1 MFKLRSGL
9 VALSVYLIAGCAA
22 QQAARDERAA
32 DSIITRLQ
40 SCMNVN
46 QGVGTTAKCALQMY
60 ESINS
65 EISDGNPDKG
75 PMLVMAR
82 KLYAIFLKSDR
93 NEYRTSDERR
103 LALMAVQDEARLD
116 LQRARALS
124 SVQAAAEAQ
133 RQQQL
138 FQQAQRLLSNWP
150 QNTLQCR
157 PAQGAPPGT
166 VVCQQ

>member
-1 MFKLRSGL
+1 MRLGFI
-9 VALSVYLIAGCAA
+9 AAMVYLIAGCAA
-22 QQAARDERAA
+22 QQAARDDRAA
-32 DSIITRLQ
+32 GSIVTRLE
-40 SCMNVN
+40 SCMNVS
-46 QGVGTTAKCALQMY
+46 QGGRTTAKCALQMY
-60 ESINS
+60 ESIS
-65 EISDGNPDKG
+65 AEISDGNPDKG

-103 LALMAVQDEARLD
+103 LALMAVHDEARLD

-157 PAQGAPPGT
+157 QAPGAPPGT
-166 VVCQQ
+166 VVCQ

>member
-9 VALSVYLIAGCAA
+9 VAVSVYLIAGCAA

-166 VVCQQ
+166 VVCQ